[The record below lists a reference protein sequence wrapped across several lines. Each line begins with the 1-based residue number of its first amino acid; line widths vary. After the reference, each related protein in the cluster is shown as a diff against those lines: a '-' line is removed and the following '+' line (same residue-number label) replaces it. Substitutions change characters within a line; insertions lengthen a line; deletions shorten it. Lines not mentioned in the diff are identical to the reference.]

1 MIVYQEA
8 LHGTNGQFM
17 QISEIVHHSKSA
29 FQEILVVET
38 PRMGRVLILD
48 GIVQTTEKDEF
59 FYHEMLTHLPLFAHG
74 AAARALIIG
83 GGDGG
88 ILRECLKHG
97 ALRATMVEIDGE
109 VVEVCRRLMPS
120 LSAGAFEDARAELI
134 IADGIKYVLESR
146 ASFDLII
153 VDSTDP
159 AGPGAVLFTEAFYRG
174 CLDRL
179 SPRGILVTQNGVPF
193 YQRQELVDSVRFFR
207 GLFPHGGFYRVAV
220 PTYFGGDM
228 ALGWA
233 CKGEDI
239 TRTDPAVIR
248 ARFKAA
254 KITTQ
259 YYNPEIH
266 QAAFAVPAYLQAAL
280 G

>member
-17 QISEIVHHSKSA
+17 QISAIVHHSKSA

-74 AAARALIIG
+74 AATRALIIG

-120 LSAGAFEDARAELI
+120 LSAGAFADARAELI

-207 GLFPHGGFYRVAV
+207 GLFPFSGFYRVAV

-239 TRTDPAVIR
+239 TRTDPALIR
-248 ARFKAA
+248 ARFQAA
-254 KITTQ
+254 KIATQ
-259 YYNPEIH
+259 YYNPAIH
-266 QAAFAVPAYLQAAL
+266 QAAFAVPAYLEAAL